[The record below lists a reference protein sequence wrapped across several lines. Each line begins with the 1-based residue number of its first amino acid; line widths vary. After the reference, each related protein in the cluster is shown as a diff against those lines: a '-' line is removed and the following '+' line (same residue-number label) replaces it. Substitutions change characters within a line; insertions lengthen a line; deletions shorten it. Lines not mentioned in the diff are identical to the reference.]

1 MIRRLGPAD
10 AAAFADI
17 RLEGLRLAPDS
28 FGSEFEIERAWP
40 LAKFAERLTSSTVF
54 GFEDA
59 GDLLGV
65 AGFVA
70 QSQRKFR
77 HRGDLWGM
85 YVRESARGRGV
96 GARLVEAVIDHAR
109 DRVKQLHLHVAT
121 TNRAAAA
128 LYQKY
133 GFRRYGV
140 EPRAMKA
147 SDNAVGEYMN
157 AALMV
162 RFLDDADDAPEHA
175 ATLFREAGL
184 E

>member
-1 MIRRLGPAD
+1 MIRRLGPED

-17 RLEGLRLAPDS
+17 RLEGLRLAPDA
-28 FGSEFEIERAWP
+28 FGSDYEIERGWP
-40 LAKFAERLTSSTVF
+40 QEKFAERLTLSTVF

-59 GDLLGV
+59 GALLGV

-70 QSQRKFR
+70 DSKKKFQ

-85 YVRESARGRGV
+85 YVRKSARGRGV
-96 GARLVEAVIDHAR
+96 GAQLVEAVIEHAR
-109 DRVKQLHLHVAT
+109 PRVKQLHLHVAT
-121 TNRAAAA
+121 TNRAARA
-128 LYQKY
+128 LYERY
-133 GFRRYGV
+133 GFRRYGI

-147 SDNAVGEYMN
+147 SEDAPGEFMN

-162 RFLDDADDAPEHA
+162 RFLDAADDLEAHA
-175 ATLFREAGL
+175 TRLFREAGL